1 MRTRKTMLTAEE
13 LLHLPTAGRLELV
26 RGELYEMPPAGARH
40 GDIAS
45 EIGALLRGHVKA
57 HQLGRVFAAE
67 TGFIVQRD
75 PDTVRA
81 PDASFV
87 AMNRLPPGELPIGFL
102 ELAPDL
108 AVEVVSP
115 GDTTREV
122 LEKVEDWLRA
132 GTRLVWVVYP
142 ATRTVTVHRSL
153 EDVSELSGSD
163 MLDGQGVVPGF
174 SCQVRNLFA

>member
-40 GDIAS
+40 GGVAMRVGI
-45 EIGALLRGHVKA
+45 LLGGHVYRN
-57 HQLGRVFAAE
+57 HLGEVLAAE
-67 TGFIVQRD
+67 TGFVLQRD

-81 PDASFV
+81 PDVSFV
-87 AMNRLPPGELPIGFL
+87 ARDRLPAGELPAGFL
-102 ELAPDL
+102 DLAPDL

-122 LEKVEDWLRA
+122 QEKVEDWLYA
-132 GTRLVWVVYP
+132 GTHLVWVVYP
-142 ATRTVTVHRSL
+142 ATQTVTVHRSL

-163 MLDGQGVVPGF
+163 VLDGGQVVPGF
-174 SCQVRNLFA
+174 SCHVQELFK